1 MFIQEIENAES
12 AGPVRL
18 DSGNNIPDIR
28 PLQVQPSTSSPAT
41 DCAQPSKSRTKA
53 ICGVCATR
61 ESQYKCARC
70 YLPYCSLACSTVHK
84 ESHPPLSPRK
94 TQTQKPYEVAN
105 SILEPQHNHIQDSYQ
120 PNEPFASLGSS
131 EDLQI
136 LFKNYPNLP
145 NVLERIHE
153 ATLPPTSQANPS
165 GVAERVIKGKKE
177 PPWTNDIGLQKG
189 VTALHA
195 AKVMGD
201 RDGEGIR
208 AYSQLVMSIVN
219 GDTTANTV
227 ERIRQELAEQDT
239 RIIERLL
246 NNNM

>member
-1 MFIQEIENAES
+1 MFIQEIEHPES
-12 AGPVRL
+12 ASPVRQ
-18 DSGNNIPDIR
+18 DSGNNIPDTR
-28 PLQVQPSTSSPAT
+28 PLQVQPSTSSPET
-41 DCAQPSKSRTKA
+41 DCAPSSKSRTKA

-84 ESHPPLSPRK
+84 ESHPPLSPRNPQIEK
-94 TQTQKPYEVAN
+94 LYGDTN
-105 SILEPQHNHIQDSYQ
+105 SILESQHSHIQDSTQ
-120 PNEPFASLGSS
+120 PDEPFASLGSS

-153 ATLPPTSQANPS
+153 ATLPPTSQLNPS
-165 GVAERVIKGKKE
+165 NLSERVIKGKKE

-189 VTALHA
+189 VSALHA

-201 RDGEGIR
+201 RDGEGVR

-219 GDTTANTV
+219 GDTTENTV

-239 RIIERLL
+239 RLIERLL
-246 NNNM
+246 NKNM